1 MRRTATVR
9 LFPPAFLLT
18 AVLSLCLSAATSRA
32 NPNLPVVISNVQVD
46 PNPFSPNKDGLN
58 ETTHLTFTLSEP
70 AIVWVEVIYP
80 GSELRVGGTLVYS
93 GIGHTTITLDG
104 VQTSCTTDTLINEV
118 TGVDS
123 IVGVAG
129 VNGFTWNGKANK
141 KLYENPTLTELIQ
154 LPDTTYYYRIVAR
167 DLDGTGGN
175 FVRQVIG
182 KVTIDSKP
190 PVISGVNAI
199 PNPFS
204 PNGDGIND
212 YVNISFSLDGL
223 PQNAGVGNIGFYVF
237 VDGAGNRTFTMNPN
251 TTTPAFRVAADTLD
265 VPYRPIALQFIKRSA
280 NTADYSFQVRGG
292 RILDSGD
299 TVSVLTAPIRILATD
314 PVNKVYPDPTKFSFI
329 DDVIQV
335 NGATGTLENN
345 LVEVRTTSGAAK
357 VDILDSQ
364 NINIAPNLTLDP
376 PFIGNGNYTVSFPA
390 SGNGIEDGMYTFV
403 ITANDES
410 GNVTQTSGSV
420 RAQSTPL
427 AVKDLTVVPDT
438 LSPADS
444 NGVADVA
451 SISYSINWDA
461 SVTVQLF
468 RDSTFFN
475 SSNLVY
481 TLASTSPQTAGTH
494 NLSWNGK
501 DGSGKYVSQGAERQY
516 RVIVTAIDPMTFETS
531 EARAPLFVDNLKP
544 AEVAL
549 NTLPAMVNTA
559 ALTVSG
565 RTEPGSS
572 VEIFL
577 DGAFADS
584 VRANAATGVFSSTKV
599 TLSKQGVSK
608 ITARAYDAVR
618 NGPTLSDTLS
628 VLFDNRAPL
637 VTDTLIYV
645 SGTAQRLAGYVLL
658 SYGPSDTV
666 ELRLWDGS
674 GRVSGLDLG
683 RSAVQVTSPGG
694 QDVEGKTIVRPPD
707 RLRFVPNSV
716 NTALGSY
723 NLSVSAYDSLGNS
736 AQYTVAFSVGQA
748 SSGPSVSA
756 SGLVNATAPPGYINF
771 SQAQPWAFTVTVADN
786 SGSGINP
793 NASLLELYNVTSGQH
808 LDGATAFTAPGT
820 FTFTAANPVATDG
833 SKDGRYELRV
843 VAEDNDPSSGT
854 LDTRL
859 SFLYDSRPPDSLVF
873 SYSSTRVALTLYDR
887 AGGSGV
893 SLLAPRASA
902 LTVTAAGGGAV
913 MTTQPEYSN
922 DGDSTLIATFS
933 PALGAGIYSVA
944 ANMYDRAGNNRTRN
958 LTFVVDGPGLRPT
971 VTAPGAPF
979 GQMVNAAAFTQ
990 PLTVSLTLTD
1000 NSGAGIDWSATTARL
1015 FGPDSTEVGGA
1026 LNHQNNILAFQAGRL
1041 ISTGGADDGRWRLS
1055 VHAADLLGA
1064 TSGTD
1069 TTFSFLLDNI
1079 PPDTAGVQFAADS
1092 GALYID
1098 LTDRPAVAGRECAG
1112 VNILTATAAVTGP
1125 EGAVAATVSHDG
1137 VSRLTLRFDAGKPTA
1152 SGTYALTV
1160 TASDRAGN
1168 QATLTRTFTLNIS
1181 GYVDVSP
1188 PDSSLVYGPWLRVR
1202 AIARGVGQTFTPGAA
1217 ASLRVNYRGVPL
1229 AGTQSVTGDTLKFQ
1243 FADTLAEDGSADGR
1257 YDMLADLDVAE
1268 LAGQAVSRTLFTVDN
1283 RAPDTSQ
1290 VQVNVASDGV
1300 RVTAAFTDWGDYP
1313 DVAGIDRAETKVVIE
1328 DPDGHEIKPRN
1339 QTWLS
1344 TGELE
1349 ADFDALSKAGLH
1361 RLRLTVTD
1369 RAGWNTLRRKTLV
1382 NSFGLSAG
1390 QSVAYVEEVPARTSA
1405 HISFVSG
1412 QAGARISRAVL
1423 RIFNLRGDLVRRV
1436 DVSDRIDGSGSSVNA
1451 EWLLKN
1457 DRGDLVMNGVFI
1469 YAWEISYDNGRHEEI
1484 RKTLAVA
1491 RR

>member
-18 AVLSLCLSAATSRA
+18 AVLSLCLSATTSRA
-32 NPNLPVVISNVQVD
+32 ASNQPVVISNVQVD
-46 PNPFSPNKDGLN
+46 PNPFSPNNDGVN
-58 ETTHLTFTLSEP
+58 ETTHFSFTLSE
-70 AIVWVEVIYP
+70 AAKIAVEVIYP
-80 GSELRVGGTLVYS
+80 SNDYRVGGMAIYTGAPTDSIFL
-93 GIGHTTITLDG
+93 GGQWIL
-104 VQTSCTTDTLINEV
+104 CATDTLQDAV
-118 TGVDS
+118 TGKYLLD
-123 IVGVAG
+123 GVAG
-129 VNGFTWNGKANK
+129 VNSFTWNGKAMRKPYGNV
-141 KLYENPTLTELIQ
+141 IQ
-154 LPDTTYYYRIVAR
+154 LPDTTYYYRISAQ
-167 DLDGTGGN
+167 DLDGSGGFKVN
-175 FVRQVIG
+175 PVVG
-182 KVTIDSKP
+182 KVVIDSKP
-190 PVISGVNAI
+190 PTISGISVN

-204 PNGDGIND
+204 PNNDKINDQAEVSFTLGGLPTNYSLGTAAFAMLAPGDG
-212 YVNISFSLDGL
+212 S
-223 PQNAGVGNIGFYVF
+223 
-237 VDGAGNRTFTMNPN
+237 TFLGI
-251 TTTPAFRVAADTLD
+251 D
-265 VPYRPIALQFIKRSA
+265 SA
-280 NTADYSFQVRGG
+280 NTSPSSLYKSTVNLTINSGPVGLLLVSRTTVTANFRFYIQGG

-299 TVSVLTAPIRILATD
+299 TVQVTSNDISIGADQIY
-314 PVNKVYPDPTKFSFI
+314 KVSEKFSFI
-329 DDVIQV
+329 TKIVPYSSGTIGGLDRYVLDIYT
-335 NGATGTLENN
+335 NTGAGVKVDFFNSNN
-345 LVEVRTTSGAAK
+345 EMVSTTS
-357 VDILDSQ
+357 
-364 NINIAPNLTLDP
+364 TLDQA
-376 PFIGNGNYTVSFPA
+376 FTGNGNYSTLFPPD
-390 SGNGIEDGMYTFV
+390 NTTLTDGTYSFV
-403 ITANDES
+403 ITAVDES
-410 GNVTQTSGSV
+410 GNQVQSSGSV
-420 RAQSTPL
+420 TALSTDL
-427 AVKDLTVVPDT
+427 AVTGLTVAPDT
-438 LSPADS
+438 LSPTNAD
-444 NGVADVA
+444 GVADVA
-451 SISYSINWDA
+451 AISYTISRDA
-461 SVTVQLF
+461 QVTIQIF
-468 RDSTFFN
+468 RDSTVFN
-475 SSNLVY
+475 ASNLVR
-481 TLASTSPQTAGTH
+481 TLASGTAQTAGSH
-494 NLSWNGK
+494 NVVWDGK
-501 DGSGKYVSQGAERQY
+501 DGTGAFVSSGAEKRY
-516 RVIVTAIDPMTFETS
+516 RLIVSALEPTSHQTS
-531 EARAPLFVDNLKP
+531 EARAPIYIDNLKP

-694 QDVEGKTIVRPPD
+694 QDVEGKTIVLPPD
-707 RLRFVPNSV
+707 RLRFIPNSV
-716 NTALGSY
+716 NTVLGSY
-723 NLSVSAYDSLGNS
+723 NLSVSAYDSLGNT

-913 MTTQPEYSN
+913 MTTPPEYSN

-1015 FGPDSTEVGGA
+1015 FGPDSAEVGGA

-1098 LTDRPAVAGRECAG
+1098 LTDRPAVPGRECAG
-1112 VNILTATAAVTGP
+1112 VNILTATAGVTGP

-1152 SGTYALTV
+1152 SGAYALTV

-1181 GYVDVSP
+1181 GYVDVYP
-1188 PDSSLVYGPWLRVR
+1188 PDSSLVYGQWLRVR